1 MCVYQNSYCVGP
13 VGWLWD
19 MLSDTNAPLTRGG
32 GAFVAR
38 RACVKRCSPMER
50 VIFTM
55 AGWMPRRHRGRVTGK
70 GVISGSLDFC
80 LDKRLVVRYEP
91 WTGWL
96 LVAVERFRGGVEIVR
111 DYPWFEVKEM
121 KKRSMAQVAVTGPGG
136 SLAAKASTVFGGF
149 PHLLEQLTVVKLE
162 DESPRTP
169 GGLLISTQGSMWK
182 LSVTE
187 PDPCLKLTFLAQFLD
202 DALAGLELALGSDSI
217 PWEIDQWALS
227 RRPKNKK

>member
-1 MCVYQNSYCVGP
+1 MIRG
-13 VGWLWD
+13 
-19 MLSDTNAPLTRGG
+19 THTPLTGSGG
-32 GAFVAR
+32 V
-38 RACVKRCSPMER
+38 CVPQGHAVRECSRVER
-50 VIFTM
+50 LIFTM
-55 AGWMPRRHRGRVTGK
+55 NGWSPRRHRGRVSGK
-70 GVISGSLDFC
+70 GVLSGSLQFC
-80 LDKRLVVRYEP
+80 VDKRLVVRYQP

-96 LVAVERFRGGVEIVR
+96 LAAVERFACGTEVIRE
-111 DYPWFEVKEM
+111 YPWFEVNEM

-136 SLAAKASTVFGGF
+136 SLAAKSSVVLQGF

>member
-1 MCVYQNSYCVGP
+1 
-13 VGWLWD
+13 
-19 MLSDTNAPLTRGG
+19 
-32 GAFVAR
+32 
-38 RACVKRCSPMER
+38 MER
-50 VIFTM
+50 VIFCM
-55 AGWMPRRHRGRVTGK
+55 AGWCPRRHRGHVSGK
-70 GVISGSLDFC
+70 GVISGSLQFC
-80 LDKRLVVRYEP
+80 VDKRLVVRYVP
-91 WTGWL
+91 WTGWVL
-96 LVAVERFRGGVEIVR
+96 AAIERFAEGVEVVR
-111 DYPWFEVKEM
+111 EYAWSEVSEM
-121 KKRSMAQVAVTGPGG
+121 KKRSMAQVALTGPGG
-136 SLAAKASTVFGGF
+136 SLASGASAVFGGF

-169 GGLLISTQGSMWK
+169 GGLLVSTQGSMWK